1 MNAATDVLRRE
12 LEDAAT
18 HLGIAH
24 ELRFQP
30 MFGGLM
36 AYLFERP
43 CAWLGAGGIALKVT
57 PADRDTLLA
66 VDGASPFLP
75 RAGASPSRQYV
86 VLPRSLTRDTP
97 AFAAWLARS
106 AAAQKKPAR

>member
-1 MNAATDVLRRE
+1 MTAATDVLRRE

-18 HLGIAH
+18 HLGLAH
-24 ELRFQP
+24 ELRFRP

-43 CAWLGAGGIALKVT
+43 CAWLGADGIALKVK
-57 PADRDTLLA
+57 PADREAVLA

-75 RAGASPSRQYV
+75 RPGALPSRQYV
-86 VLPRSLTRDTP
+86 VLPHSLTRDTP
-97 AFAAWLARS
+97 AFAEWLARGV
-106 AAAQKKPAR
+106 AAQKKPAR

>member
-1 MNAATDVLRRE
+1 MNTATDILRRE

-18 HLGIAH
+18 HLGLAH
-24 ELRFQP
+24 ELRFRP

-43 CAWLGAGGIALKVT
+43 CAWLGADGIALKVAPGERET
-57 PADRDTLLA
+57 WLTLA
-66 VDGASPFLP
+66 GASPFVP
-75 RAGASPSRQYV
+75 RPGALPSRQYV

-97 AFAAWLARS
+97 VFAAWLVRS